1 MDSRWRGIIMAQVN
15 KGKAALILASFILI
29 SACNPTVRVEA
40 PSEPI
45 RIEANI
51 TIKHEIKIVVEK
63 EVEEIF
69 EDEEGLF

>member
-1 MDSRWRGIIMAQVN
+1 MKR
-15 KGKAALILASFILI
+15 LFFLI
-29 SACNPTVRVEA
+29 SGMLLLTACNPTVRIET

-51 TIKHEIKIVVEK
+51 TIKHEIRIVVEK

-69 EDEEGLF
+69 EEEEDLF

>member
-1 MDSRWRGIIMAQVN
+1 MKLI
-15 KGKAALILASFILI
+15 KKAAGVKVTLISCCLFVL

-51 TIKHEIKIVVEK
+51 SIKHEIRIIVEK

-69 EDEEGLF
+69 DDEEGLF